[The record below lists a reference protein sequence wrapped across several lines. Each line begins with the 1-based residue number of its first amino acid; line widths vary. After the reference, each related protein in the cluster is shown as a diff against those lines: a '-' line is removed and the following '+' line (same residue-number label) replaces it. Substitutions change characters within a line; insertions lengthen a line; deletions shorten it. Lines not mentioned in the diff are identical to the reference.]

1 MRCEGP
7 VVIFVC
13 RKVVDTGTGD
23 PRDGSYS
30 LNGSNAN
37 LPLFCGD
44 DCVYTKDGSSP
55 DDLYCFGPGDVDST
69 CSAPV
74 TDPVAP
80 EGAPEADRGETGEGA
95 PPGEYYF
102 NRYPGQENRALLCGE
117 SLSLLT
123 EDRMNKLDLALE
135 NGPEDSGMFS
145 TSLRFE
151 RIDGPSSGQ
160 VKFSHLL
167 AIMATA
173 STGAMFRLE
182 IRGETGSSSDSAT
195 TR

>member
-1 MRCEGP
+1 MQKRNHFHFQYPPNIHE
-7 VVIFVC
+7 
-13 RKVVDTGTGD
+13 
-23 PRDGSYS
+23 
-30 LNGSNAN
+30 L
-37 LPLFCGD
+37 
-44 DCVYTKDGSSP
+44 
-55 DDLYCFGPGDVDST
+55 DLATMVSMFRS
-69 CSAPV
+69 
-74 TDPVAP
+74 
-80 EGAPEADRGETGEGA
+80 RGEPRKA

>member
-1 MRCEGP
+1 MGSSVEDSMQVTIIKKIVLICVPLVLKTNLVLAG
-7 VVIFVC
+7 C
-13 RKVVDTGTGD
+13 CTKKVVDTGTGD

-95 PPGEYYF
+95 PP
-102 NRYPGQENRALLCGE
+102 
-117 SLSLLT
+117 
-123 EDRMNKLDLALE
+123 
-135 NGPEDSGMFS
+135 
-145 TSLRFE
+145 
-151 RIDGPSSGQ
+151 
-160 VKFSHLL
+160 
-167 AIMATA
+167 
-173 STGAMFRLE
+173 
-182 IRGETGSSSDSAT
+182 
-195 TR
+195 